1 MIAKELYK
9 TSVKA
14 VGGRNGRLESED
26 GMLAIN
32 VIHPK
37 ELGGPGGATNPEQ
50 LFAGGYAACFESA
63 LNLVCRE
70 RKIKPD
76 STSVTARVTLGKDA
90 EDHFELAVVLDITLA
105 GVESGQARELAE
117 AAHNVCPY
125 SRATRGNINV
135 QLNVV

>member
-1 MIAKELYK
+1 MISKELYK

-14 VGGRNGRLESED
+14 VGGRNGRLESDD
-26 GMLAIN
+26 GLLAVN
-32 VIHPK
+32 VLHPK

-76 STSVTARVTLGKDA
+76 STSVTAHVTLGKDA
-90 EDHFELAVVLDITLA
+90 EDNFELAVTLDITLA
-105 GVESGQARELAE
+105 GVERAQAQELAE
-117 AAHNVCPY
+117 AAHQVCPY

-135 QLNVV
+135 QLNVI

>member
-1 MIAKELYK
+1 MISKELYK

-14 VGGRNGRLESED
+14 VGGRNGRLESDD
-26 GMLAIN
+26 GLLAVN
-32 VIHPK
+32 VLHPK

-63 LNLVCRE
+63 LNVVCRE

-76 STSVTARVTLGKDA
+76 STSVTAHVTLGKDA
-90 EDHFELAVVLDITLA
+90 EDNFELAVTLDITLA
-105 GVESGQARELAE
+105 GVERAQAQELAE
-117 AAHNVCPY
+117 AAHQVCPY

-135 QLNVV
+135 QLNVI